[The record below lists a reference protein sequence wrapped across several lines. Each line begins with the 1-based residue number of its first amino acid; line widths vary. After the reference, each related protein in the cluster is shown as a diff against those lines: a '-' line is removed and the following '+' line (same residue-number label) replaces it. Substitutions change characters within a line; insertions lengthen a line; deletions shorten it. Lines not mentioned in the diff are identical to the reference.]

1 MELNCASDLTP
12 RPILRGLRTK
22 SNQEPRSWLQD
33 PFIRRCAS
41 RKRWQSQSIK
51 PESCHHCLVYILNI
65 YSVCKQMLPRTRS
78 PFARYKIASPR
89 FCPRLDTCQ
98 SQTAKA
104 PPLHTPLSPTITSHF
119 SQKLP
124 KLLEGREEV
133 TLRSRE
139 LRPSLRTKKDWPG
152 CTPATGQQ
160 AASTPQRERDSKF
173 SLHTHSITHTLTHTL
188 NHLCSSINHMST
200 TDSLI

>member
-1 MELNCASDLTP
+1 M
-12 RPILRGLRTK
+12 I
-22 SNQEPRSWLQD
+22 RSWLQD
-33 PFIRRCAS
+33 PFLRRCAS

-98 SQTAKA
+98 SQTANP
-104 PPLHTPLSPTITSHF
+104 PPLLTRLSPTITSHF

-124 KLLEGREEV
+124 KLLRREEV

-160 AASTPQRERDSKF
+160 AASTPQREIASF
-173 SLHTHSITHTLTHTL
+173 PYTLTLSLTHSLTHIITKFL
-188 NHLCSSINHMST
+188 N
-200 TDSLI
+200 